1 MRFLRLLHAAALTV
15 SLLGLVA
22 YVACIGAPVA
32 RAQAISGEIT
42 GDVTDANGAVIVR
55 AKIEAKNVATGVTS
69 EALTNQT
76 GVYRLSNLPP
86 GLYDLSITAKGFT
99 PKVLKG
105 FRVELNKVSTQ
116 NVTLSISAASETVE
130 VSAAT
135 VTLDTTTSQVQTSFD
150 TQALTQL
157 PASANNVL
165 NASLMTA
172 GVGSSGGMG
181 DGTGPS
187 VGGQR
192 PRSNNYTVEG
202 IDNNNKSVT
211 GPLVYVPS
219 DAVSEFTA
227 MQNQFSAEYGHSN
240 GGQFNQIVK
249 SGTNSFHGL
258 AYEYSQNR
266 NYNAIDASTAR
277 AQGYQNVVKP
287 RYDDNRFGGQIGG
300 PILKNKL
307 FFFSNYEQEPYGAP
321 GTTASF
327 CAPTS
332 AGFST
337 LDGIS
342 GLSSTNLQVFKQY
355 SPVAATQAAAGDEI
369 CPQSVTVGGREIP
382 VGDVG
387 VIAGTYLSQWRTIN
401 SVDYT
406 ISDKDSLRGRYLY
419 NKSDGP
425 DAAATFPSFWVT
437 SPSRFTL
444 VTFSEFHT
452 FTPNLSSEL
461 RIGYNRYYNVTPA
474 TGTFPGLTQFPN
486 ITINDL
492 NAVNIGPDPNAPQ
505 GTVQNTYQG
514 SEGIIWNKGRH
525 SFKMGGEYR
534 DVISPQLFIQRAR
547 GDYQYTSLQTYLYDI
562 TPDYLGERNA
572 TAPGVSPTYYGN
584 QQVAYAYFQ
593 DDFHVSRDLT
603 LNLGVRY
610 EYTGVTTGAKQQVA
624 NSAAS
629 VPGLIVFGEPTS
641 QKANFVPRI
650 GFAYSL
656 DPQTVIRGGFGMGY
670 DVLYDNLGIL
680 SAAPQYQV
688 TEEVDY
694 NNPTTGF
701 LANGGLPENVTI
713 PDLATQRAL
722 TSAYIPDQELPYAE
736 NWSLGIERTFG
747 KNYTAEVRYLGTRGI
762 HLPTQNRLNRQN
774 QAAPGNSLPVYLTP
788 TTITDPN
795 ALTLTKLKAN
805 RPQLVPEYSNA
816 GFTSSIVAFMPYS
829 ESNYN
834 GLATQL
840 TRRFSSGLLFNAA
853 YTWSKTMD
861 DATASVFSTYLT
873 PRRPQDFRNV
883 AGDYSRSA
891 LDHTHRLT
899 FAAVYDVPFF
909 SNSRGLLKNT
919 LGNWEIAPAY
929 TYQSPEYAT
938 VQSATDANL
947 NGDSAGD
954 RVFINPNGKKGTST
968 GVTAIRD
975 PNAGGDI
982 VGYYAT
988 DPNAYYVKGAAGTLP
1003 TSSRNT
1009 LPIRPINNVDL
1020 SVVKSISITERY
1032 KFQFGAGA
1040 WNVLNHSQ
1048 YLPGSVNNVNSLGY
1062 TDGATLSYL
1071 TAGSPTFNNPEA
1083 TFSNNARSMQ
1093 LFAKFVF

>member
-1 MRFLRLLHAAALTV
+1 
-15 SLLGLVA
+15 
-22 YVACIGAPVA
+22 
-32 RAQAISGEIT
+32 
-42 GDVTDANGAVIVR
+42 VIPK
-55 AKIEAKNVATGVTS
+55 ASIEAKNVATGVS
-69 EALTNQT
+69 YAASTNEV
-76 GVYRLSNLPP
+76 GAYRFSNLPA
-86 GLYDLSITAKGFT
+86 GLYDLTITAKGFT
-99 PKVLKG
+99 TSVLKG
-105 FRVELNKVSTQ
+105 FRVELNKVSTE
-116 NVTLSISAASETVE
+116 NVTLSISAATETVQ
-130 VSAAT
+130 VSAAA
-135 VTLDTTTSQVQTSFD
+135 VALDTTTAQVQTSFD
-150 TQALTQL
+150 TQQLVTL
-157 PASANNVL
+157 PASANQVL
-165 NASLMTA
+165 NMSLMTA

-192 PRSNNYTVEG
+192 PRSNNYMVEG

-227 MQNQFSAEYGHSN
+227 MQNQFSAEFGHSN
-240 GGQFNQIVK
+240 GGQFNQVIK
-249 SGTNSFHGL
+249 SGTNSFHGV

-266 NYNAIDASTAR
+266 NYNAIDALDAR

-287 RYDDNRFGGQIGG
+287 RYDDNRFGGQLGG
-300 PILKNKL
+300 PIIRNKL

-321 GTTASF
+321 GTSASF
-327 CAPTS
+327 CAPT
-332 AGFST
+332 AQGFST

-355 SPVAATQAAAGDEI
+355 SPVAATQAGADDILCHPTVSVAG
-369 CPQSVTVGGREIP
+369 QEIP

-387 VIAGTYLSQWRTIN
+387 VIAGTFLTQWRTIN

-406 ISDKDSLRGRYLY
+406 INDHDSLRVRYLY

-425 DAAATFPSFWVT
+425 DTGATFPSFWAT
-437 SPSRFTL
+437 SPSRFHL
-444 VTFSEFHT
+444 VTASEFHT
-452 FTPNLSSEL
+452 FSPNLSSEF

-525 SFKMGGEYR
+525 SFKIGAEYR

-547 GDYQYTSLQTYLYDI
+547 GDYQYSNLETYLLDI

-593 DDFHVSRDLT
+593 DDFHVTRDLT

-624 NSAAS
+624 NIAAS
-629 VPGLIVFGEPTS
+629 VPGLITFGEPKS
-641 QKANFVPRI
+641 QKLNFVPRI
-650 GFAYSL
+650 GFAYSI
-656 DPQTVIRGGFGMGY
+656 DSKTVVRGGFGMGY

-694 NNPTTGF
+694 NNPVSGF

-713 PDLATQRAL
+713 PDLETQRAL
-722 TSAYIPDQELPYAE
+722 TSAYIPDQKLPYAE
-736 NWSLGIERTFG
+736 NWSLGVERTFG
-747 KNYTAEVRYLGTRGI
+747 QNYTAEIRYLGTRGI

-774 QAAPGNSLPVYLTP
+774 QAFGTNSLPVFFSP
-788 TTITDPN
+788 ASIADPS
-795 ALTLTKLKAN
+795 ALTLTQLKNN
-805 RPQLVPEYSNA
+805 RPSYLPEYTDA
-816 GFTSSIVAFMPYS
+816 GFTSSIVGFMPYS

-834 GLATQL
+834 GMATQL
-840 TRRFSSGLLFNAA
+840 TRRFANGLLFNAA

-891 LDHTHRLT
+891 LDHTNRFT
-899 FAAVYDVPFF
+899 FAVVYDVPFF
-909 SNSRGLLKNT
+909 SNGSALLKNT

-938 VQSATDANL
+938 VQSGTDANL

-954 RVFINPNGKKGTST
+954 RVFVNPNGKKGTGTSVSPVYDASLASLCGTDDDGNPIST
-968 GVTAIRD
+968 CSDNLVAYQAD
-975 PNAGGDI
+975 
-982 VGYYAT
+982 
-988 DPNAYYVKGAAGTLP
+988 DPNAYYVAGGAGTLP
-1003 TSSRNT
+1003 TNTRNT
-1009 LPIRPINNVDL
+1009 LPIRPINNFDL
-1020 SVVKSISITERY
+1020 SVVKSISFKERY

-1040 WNVLNHSQ
+1040 WNVLNHAQ
-1048 YLPGSVNNVNSLGY
+1048 YLPGSVNNINSLGY

-1071 TAGSPTFNNPEA
+1071 TPGSTTFNHPEA

-1093 LFAKFVF
+1093 LFARFMF

>member
-1 MRFLRLLHAAALTV
+1 M
-15 SLLGLVA
+15 
-22 YVACIGAPVA
+22 
-32 RAQAISGEIT
+32 
-42 GDVTDANGAVIVR
+42 
-55 AKIEAKNVATGVTS
+55 
-69 EALTNQT
+69 
-76 GVYRLSNLPP
+76 
-86 GLYDLSITAKGFT
+86 YDLTITAKGFT
-99 PKVLKG
+99 QKVLKG

-277 AQGYQNVVKP
+277 AQEYQNVVKP

-355 SPVAATQAAAGDEI
+355 SPVAATQAAAGDPI
-369 CPQSVTVGGREIP
+369 CPQSVSVGGRDIP

-425 DAAATFPSFWVT
+425 DATATFPSFWVT
-437 SPSRFTL
+437 SPSRYTL

-452 FTPNLSSEL
+452 FSPNLSSEF

-505 GTVQNTYQG
+505 GRFRIPTRGQKGLSGTRA
-514 SEGIIWNKGRH
+514 GI
-525 SFKMGGEYR
+525 
-534 DVISPQLFIQRAR
+534 P
-547 GDYQYTSLQTYLYDI
+547 
-562 TPDYLGERNA
+562 
-572 TAPGVSPTYYGN
+572 
-584 QQVAYAYFQ
+584 
-593 DDFHVSRDLT
+593 SRW
-603 LNLGVRY
+603 
-610 EYTGVTTGAKQQVA
+610 
-624 NSAAS
+624 AAS
-629 VPGLIVFGEPTS
+629 
-641 QKANFVPRI
+641 
-650 GFAYSL
+650 
-656 DPQTVIRGGFGMGY
+656 
-670 DVLYDNLGIL
+670 
-680 SAAPQYQV
+680 
-688 TEEVDY
+688 
-694 NNPTTGF
+694 
-701 LANGGLPENVTI
+701 
-713 PDLATQRAL
+713 
-722 TSAYIPDQELPYAE
+722 
-736 NWSLGIERTFG
+736 
-747 KNYTAEVRYLGTRGI
+747 
-762 HLPTQNRLNRQN
+762 
-774 QAAPGNSLPVYLTP
+774 
-788 TTITDPN
+788 
-795 ALTLTKLKAN
+795 
-805 RPQLVPEYSNA
+805 
-816 GFTSSIVAFMPYS
+816 
-829 ESNYN
+829 
-834 GLATQL
+834 
-840 TRRFSSGLLFNAA
+840 
-853 YTWSKTMD
+853 
-861 DATASVFSTYLT
+861 
-873 PRRPQDFRNV
+873 
-883 AGDYSRSA
+883 
-891 LDHTHRLT
+891 
-899 FAAVYDVPFF
+899 
-909 SNSRGLLKNT
+909 
-919 LGNWEIAPAY
+919 IA
-929 TYQSPEYAT
+929 
-938 VQSATDANL
+938 
-947 NGDSAGD
+947 
-954 RVFINPNGKKGTST
+954 
-968 GVTAIRD
+968 
-975 PNAGGDI
+975 
-982 VGYYAT
+982 
-988 DPNAYYVKGAAGTLP
+988 
-1003 TSSRNT
+1003 
-1009 LPIRPINNVDL
+1009 
-1020 SVVKSISITERY
+1020 
-1032 KFQFGAGA
+1032 
-1040 WNVLNHSQ
+1040 
-1048 YLPGSVNNVNSLGY
+1048 
-1062 TDGATLSYL
+1062 
-1071 TAGSPTFNNPEA
+1071 
-1083 TFSNNARSMQ
+1083 M
-1093 LFAKFVF
+1093 

>member
-15 SLLGLVA
+15 SLLGFVA
-22 YVACIGAPVA
+22 YVACIGTPVA
-32 RAQAISGEIT
+32 QAQAISGEIT
-42 GDVTDANGAVIVR
+42 GDVTDANGAVIVS
-55 AKIEAKNVATGVTS
+55 AKVAAKNVATGVTS

-86 GLYDLSITAKGFT
+86 GMYDLSIAAKGFT

-116 NVTLSISAASETVE
+116 NVSLTISAASETVE

-135 VTLDTTTSQVQTSFD
+135 VTLDTTTSQVQSSFD

-249 SGTNSFHGL
+249 SGTNHFHGL

-266 NYNAIDASTAR
+266 NYNAIDAATAR

-332 AGFST
+332 EGFST
-337 LDGIS
+337 LNGIS
-342 GLSSTNLQVFKQY
+342 GLSSTNLQVYKQY
-355 SPVAATQAAAGDEI
+355 SPVAASQAAAGDAI
-369 CPQSVTVGGREIP
+369 CPQTVSVGGRDIP

-406 ISDKDSLRGRYLY
+406 INDKDSLRGRYLY

-425 DAAATFPSFWVT
+425 DALATFPSFWVT
-437 SPSRFTL
+437 SPSRYTL
-444 VTFSEFHT
+444 VTISEFHT
-452 FTPNLSSEL
+452 FTPNLSSEF

-525 SFKMGGEYR
+525 SFKIGGEYR

-629 VPGLIVFGEPTS
+629 VPGLIVFGEPKS

-656 DPQTVIRGGFGMGY
+656 DPETVIRGGFGMGY

-701 LANGGLPENVTI
+701 LASGGLPENVTI

-722 TSAYIPDQELPYAE
+722 TSAYIPDQQLPYAE
-736 NWSLGIERTFG
+736 NWSLGVERTFG

-774 QAAPGNSLPVYLTP
+774 QATPGNSLPVYLTP

-1020 SVVKSISITERY
+1020 SVVKSISIKESF

-1048 YLPGSVNNVNSLGY
+1048 YLPGSVNNVNSIGD

-1093 LFAKFVF
+1093 LFAKFLF

>member
-1 MRFLRLLHAAALTV
+1 MKSDLKFRAFHV
-15 SLLGLVA
+15 GLGLASALV
-22 YVACIGAPVA
+22 VMLFCWGSTA

-86 GLYDLSITAKGFT
+86 GLYDLSVTAKGFT

-116 NVTLSISAASETVE
+116 NVALSISAASETVE

-342 GLSSTNLQVFKQY
+342 GLSSTNLQVYKQY
-355 SPVAATQAAAGDEI
+355 SPVAATQAAADDAI
-369 CPQSVTVGGREIP
+369 CPQSVSVGGREIP

-444 VTFSEFHT
+444 VTISEFHT
-452 FTPNLSSEL
+452 FTPNLSSEF

-486 ITINDL
+486 ITLNDL

-525 SFKMGGEYR
+525 SFKIGGEYR

-547 GDYQYTSLQTYLYDI
+547 GDYQYS
-562 TPDYLGERNA
+562 
-572 TAPGVSPTYYGN
+572 S
-584 QQVAYAYFQ
+584 
-593 DDFHVSRDLT
+593 
-603 LNLGVRY
+603 
-610 EYTGVTTGAKQQVA
+610 
-624 NSAAS
+624 
-629 VPGLIVFGEPTS
+629 
-641 QKANFVPRI
+641 
-650 GFAYSL
+650 
-656 DPQTVIRGGFGMGY
+656 
-670 DVLYDNLGIL
+670 
-680 SAAPQYQV
+680 
-688 TEEVDY
+688 
-694 NNPTTGF
+694 
-701 LANGGLPENVTI
+701 LANLSLRHNAGLPGR
-713 PDLATQRAL
+713 AQRHGSWSQPHLLWQPAGCICL
-722 TSAYIPDQELPYAE
+722 LP
-736 NWSLGIERTFG
+736 GR
-747 KNYTAEVRYLGTRGI
+747 
-762 HLPTQNRLNRQN
+762 LPC
-774 QAAPGNSLPVYLTP
+774 
-788 TTITDPN
+788 
-795 ALTLTKLKAN
+795 
-805 RPQLVPEYSNA
+805 
-816 GFTSSIVAFMPYS
+816 
-829 ESNYN
+829 
-834 GLATQL
+834 
-840 TRRFSSGLLFNAA
+840 
-853 YTWSKTMD
+853 
-861 DATASVFSTYLT
+861 
-873 PRRPQDFRNV
+873 
-883 AGDYSRSA
+883 
-891 LDHTHRLT
+891 
-899 FAAVYDVPFF
+899 
-909 SNSRGLLKNT
+909 
-919 LGNWEIAPAY
+919 
-929 TYQSPEYAT
+929 
-938 VQSATDANL
+938 VQGS
-947 NGDSAGD
+947 
-954 RVFINPNGKKGTST
+954 
-968 GVTAIRD
+968 
-975 PNAGGDI
+975 
-982 VGYYAT
+982 
-988 DPNAYYVKGAAGTLP
+988 
-1003 TSSRNT
+1003 
-1009 LPIRPINNVDL
+1009 
-1020 SVVKSISITERY
+1020 
-1032 KFQFGAGA
+1032 
-1040 WNVLNHSQ
+1040 HSQ
-1048 YLPGSVNNVNSLGY
+1048 PGRPL
-1062 TDGATLSYL
+1062 
-1071 TAGSPTFNNPEA
+1071 
-1083 TFSNNARSMQ
+1083 
-1093 LFAKFVF
+1093 